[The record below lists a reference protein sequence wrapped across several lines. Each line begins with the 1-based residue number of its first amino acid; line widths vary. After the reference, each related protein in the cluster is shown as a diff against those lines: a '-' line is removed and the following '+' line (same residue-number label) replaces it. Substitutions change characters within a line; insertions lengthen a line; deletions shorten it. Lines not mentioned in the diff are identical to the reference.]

1 MEKRSNVRSAAAPRR
16 SLSPAETEPAMP
28 VRRTLTA
35 AAAALLAACAPV
47 PPPAEGGA
55 PVPGPAGAETLVSSL
70 SVRPAGDTVH
80 LALQVTNATAAPV
93 VLRFNTGQTYDFS
106 VHRGGELL
114 WQWSETMRFMQAL
127 RDETLAPG
135 ETRTITEHWVPPS
148 RAAGELTARGW
159 LTSASHPLERTA
171 TFRMP

>member
-1 MEKRSNVRSAAAPRR
+1 
-16 SLSPAETEPAMP
+16 MP

-35 AAAALLAACAPV
+35 AAAVLLAACAPV

-55 PVPGPAGAETLVSSL
+55 PGPRDAAAETLVSSL
-70 SVRPAGDTVH
+70 TVSPTGDTVH

-93 VLRFNTGQTYDFS
+93 VLRFNSGQTYDFS

-135 ETRTITEHWVPPS
+135 ETRTITEHWVP
-148 RAAGELTARGW
+148 RARVAGELTARGW
-159 LTSASHPLERTA
+159 LTSSSHPLERTA
-171 TFRMP
+171 TFRLP

>member
-1 MEKRSNVRSAAAPRR
+1 
-16 SLSPAETEPAMP
+16 MP
-28 VRRTLTA
+28 VRRALTA
-35 AAAALLAACAPV
+35 AAAAVLAACAPV

-55 PVPGPAGAETLVSSL
+55 PVPGQAAAAEPLVSSL

-93 VLRFNTGQTYDFS
+93 VLRFNSGQTYDFS

-148 RAAGELTARGW
+148 RVAGELTARGW
-159 LTSASHPLERTA
+159 LTSTSHPLERTA
-171 TFRMP
+171 TFRLP